1 MKSDFKDKLRNK
13 RILDKNTARMIKYIG
28 IPYRV
33 ERKEY
38 RIANRQRVW
47 VIGCKPGQGSG
58 RESASGSE
66 LFLSD
71 K

>member
-1 MKSDFKDKLRNK
+1 ML
-13 RILDKNTARMIKYIG
+13 KYSG
-28 IPYRV
+28 IEYRV

-38 RIANRQRVW
+38 RKFPYQRAW
-47 VIGCKPGQGSG
+47 VIGCKPGQRQL

-66 LFLSD
+66 CVSESD

>member
-1 MKSDFKDKLRNK
+1 M
-13 RILDKNTARMIKYIG
+13 LDKIMGRMVKYLR

-66 LFLSD
+66 LYLSD